1 MAEEKAD
8 KENQLQ
14 NTAID
19 YVTSGVKATLGA
31 VPFAGPLLS
40 EIAGTVIPRQRVD
53 RITDFARRLEQRIAH
68 LESDAVRNEMD
79 DEEFTDLVEESLRQ
93 AARSTSGE
101 RREYLASLLANSLSK
116 EAVEHSE
123 SRHLLRLLE
132 ELSDVEVIWLRFY
145 DDTAMCGDQEFR
157 NIHEAVLEPVAG
169 HSGSSQ
175 DELDKAAL
183 QKSYKV
189 HLERLGLIAG
199 KLKTDRDKNPELDR
213 VSGEFKRQGYQ
224 TTSLG
229 RLLLR
234 SIDLSS
240 ELNR

>member
-1 MAEEKAD
+1 MAEDSDSNK
-8 KENQLQ
+8 NQLQ

-31 VPFAGPLLS
+31 VPFAGSLLS
-40 EIAGTVIPRQRVD
+40 EIAGAVIPKQRID
-53 RITDFARRLEQRIAH
+53 RITDFAQRLERRIAH
-68 LESDAVRNEMD
+68 LERDAVRSEMD

-93 AARSTSGE
+93 AARATSEE
-101 RREYLASLLANSLSK
+101 RREYLASLLANSLSE

-123 SRHLLRLLE
+123 SRHLLRLLG

-145 DDTAMCGDQEFR
+145 DDPAMDGDKQFR
-157 NIHEAVLEPVAG
+157 ALHEAVLEPIAA
-169 HSGSSQ
+169 HIGSTQ
-175 DELDKAAL
+175 DERDKAAL
-183 QKSYKV
+183 QKSYKA

-199 KLKTDRDKNPELDR
+199 KLKTDRDKNPELDQM
-213 VSGEFKRQGYQ
+213 SGEFKRQSYR

-234 SIDLSS
+234 SIDLTAES
-240 ELNR
+240 NR